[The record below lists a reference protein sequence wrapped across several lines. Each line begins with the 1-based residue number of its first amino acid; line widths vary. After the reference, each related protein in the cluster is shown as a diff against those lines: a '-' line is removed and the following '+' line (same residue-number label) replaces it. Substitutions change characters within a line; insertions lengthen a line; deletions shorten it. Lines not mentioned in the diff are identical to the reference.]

1 MRFRIIFRKYK
12 LTNTFRSNFE
22 FVSIIKDK
30 ESMILW
36 ENLEGRGMFDE
47 IIKYDIYSK
56 IYSLNT
62 KYNNDH
68 YILKYKLY
76 KNYNDLISDL
86 NIAKVRQLHAINSLY
101 YQEFIDKW
109 YKEWLL
115 EIDQDKS
122 IKYWKT
128 IEKLDLCL
136 NNLLDYLYLLK
147 F

>member
-1 MRFRIIFRKYK
+1 
-12 LTNTFRSNFE
+12 
-22 FVSIIKDK
+22 
-30 ESMILW
+30 
-36 ENLEGRGMFDE
+36 MFDE

-101 YQEFIDKW
+101 YQEFIDK
-109 YKEWLL
+109 
-115 EIDQDKS
+115 
-122 IKYWKT
+122 
-128 IEKLDLCL
+128 
-136 NNLLDYLYLLK
+136 
-147 F
+147 